1 VIRAPNNRLATLA
14 RAVPLIEA
22 KLAAL
27 RVGEAIVV
35 EVDDRGT
42 G

>member
-1 VIRAPNNRLATLA
+1 
-14 RAVPLIEA
+14 LIEA